1 MSPEPAPFIPPS
13 SDGHAI
19 PPAPW
24 RLFGT
29 RPFFKLWLAQVFSSL
44 GDWVGFFAILQLTGR
59 VSNDSAAAFSLVIG
73 VRMVP
78 GFFLA
83 TLGGVIVDR
92 YDRRK
97 VMVCCD
103 LGRAAL
109 ICTLPFVNSL
119 GLLVLVS
126 FFIEILT
133 LLWGPAKD
141 ASVPHFV
148 PEENLATANS
158 LSLVASYGTFPL
170 GALITGAL
178 TVVAGWL
185 GGFQA
190 LHSLRDNAA
199 VPAFW
204 FDAVTY
210 VVSAIIVFGLPIPR
224 RTKRGD
230 QKFEWTSTFS
240 DIKDGIAFIRTDRF
254 ARAVIVGLGG
264 GVIGAG
270 AMVPLSTVFATEV
283 LGSKSE
289 YTVLLFALGTGAAI
303 GVFSL
308 LAFQKR
314 LPRDTVF
321 EWSIIGAGICLALA
335 AAFNVGGLAAVMI
348 AGVGACAG
356 AAYITGFTVLQETVT
371 DELRGRTFATLYAV
385 VRLCLL
391 LSLTVSPL
399 FADLY
404 EWLFSLAA
412 GAPRITLGGFSYGFP
427 GVRLALWGGA
437 ILTVASGLY
446 ARHELRAMRA
456 LLGVPRHPA
465 NGHPSPHL
473 RPPPAADSPAAGD
486 PPPAAGPPPSADPP
500 AAEASG

>member
-1 MSPEPAPFIPPS
+1 VSPEPAPFIPPS
-13 SDGHAI
+13 SEEHSI

-44 GDWVGFFAILQLTGR
+44 GDWVGFFAILQLTDN
-59 VSNDSAAAFSLVIG
+59 VSGGSAAAFSLVIA

-92 YDRRK
+92 FDRRK

-109 ICTLPFVNSL
+109 ISTLPFVDTL
-119 GLLVLVS
+119 ALLVLVS

-170 GALITGAL
+170 AGAITAAL
-178 TVVAGWL
+178 AVVSGWL
-185 GGFQA
+185 GGFEA
-190 LHSLRDNAA
+190 LSSLKDNAA
-199 VPAFW
+199 IPALW
-204 FDAVTY
+204 FDALTY

-224 RTKRGD
+224 RQKQDGK
-230 QKFEWTSTFS
+230 KFEWKSTFS
-240 DIKDGIAFIRTDRF
+240 DITDGLSFIRTDRF

-289 YTVLLFALGTGAAI
+289 FGVLLFSLGTGAAI
-303 GVFSL
+303 GVFGL

-335 AAFNVGGLAAVMI
+335 AAFNEGGLAAVMT

-412 GAPRITLGGFSYGFP
+412 GEPHVTLGGFQYGFP

-437 ILTVASGLY
+437 VLTIASGMY
-446 ARHELRAMRA
+446 ARHELKAMRA
-456 LLGVPRHPA
+456 LAGVPRHPA
-465 NGHPSPHL
+465 NHHPSPHL
-473 RPPPAADSPAAGD
+473 KPQPPEDLLPDAPSD
-486 PPPAAGPPPSADPP
+486 PVPEVPRDVPP
-500 AAEASG
+500 AAEAGE

>member
-1 MSPEPAPFIPPS
+1 VSPEPAPFIPPS
-13 SDGHAI
+13 SEEHSF

-24 RLFGT
+24 RLFST
-29 RPFFKLWLAQVFSSL
+29 RPFFRLWLAQVFSSL
-44 GDWVGFFAILQLTGR
+44 GDWVGFFAILALTAR
-59 VSNDSAAAFSLVIG
+59 ISDDSAAAFSLVIA

-92 YDRRK
+92 FDRRK

-109 ICTLPFVNSL
+109 ISTLPFVDSL
-119 GLLVLVS
+119 WQLVVVS
-126 FFIEILT
+126 FFIEMLT

-148 PEENLATANS
+148 PDENLATANS

-170 GALITGAL
+170 AAAITAVL
-178 TVVAGWL
+178 AVIAGWL
-185 GGFQA
+185 GGFEA
-190 LHSLRDNAA
+190 LASLKTNEAI
-199 VPAFW
+199 PALW
-204 FDAVTY
+204 FDALTY
-210 VVSAIIVFGLPIPR
+210 VVSAIIVFRLPIPR
-224 RTKRGD
+224 RTRRSTAR
-230 QKFEWTSTFS
+230 FEWTSTFS
-240 DIKDGIAFIRTDRF
+240 EIKDGLSFMRQNRF

-264 GVIGAG
+264 GIVGAG
-270 AMVPLSTVFATEV
+270 AMVPLSQVFATEV

-289 YTVLLFALGTGAAI
+289 FGVLLAALGTGAAV

-314 LPRDTVF
+314 MPRDTVF
-321 EWSIIGAGICLALA
+321 EWSIIGAGISLATA
-335 AAFNVGGLAAVMI
+335 AAFNVGGLAAAAI
-348 AGVGACAG
+348 AVVGACAG
-356 AAYITGFTVLQETVT
+356 AAYVTGFTLIQEHVS

-412 GAPRITLGGFSYGFP
+412 GTPRVTLGGFSYTFA

-437 ILTVASGLY
+437 VLTVLSGLY
-446 ARHELRAMRA
+446 ARRELRSMRA
-456 LLGVPRHPA
+456 LAVQHRHPA
-465 NGHPSPHL
+465 NLPDENGPD
-473 RPPPAADSPAAGD
+473 ADEE
-486 PPPAAGPPPSADPP
+486 PP

>member
-13 SDGHAI
+13 SDGHPI

-44 GDWVGFFAILQLTGR
+44 GDWVGFIAILALTNR
-59 VSNDSAAAFSLVIG
+59 VSDGSAAAFSLVIG
-73 VRMVP
+73 VRMAP

-92 YDRRK
+92 FDRRK

-109 ICTLPFVNSL
+109 ISTLPFVDSL
-119 GLLVLVS
+119 ALLVLVS

-148 PEENLATANS
+148 PEEKLATANS

-170 GALITGAL
+170 AALITAAL
-178 TVVAGWL
+178 TVISGWL
-185 GGFQA
+185 GGFDA
-190 LHSLRDNAA
+190 LHSLKDNSAI
-199 VPAFW
+199 PALW
-204 FDAVTY
+204 FDAITY
-210 VVSAIIVFGLPIPR
+210 VVSAVIVFGLPIPR
-224 RTKRGD
+224 RPKQAGK
-230 QKFEWTSTFS
+230 KFEWTSTFA
-240 DIKDGIAFIRTDRF
+240 DIKDGLSFIRSDRF
-254 ARAVIVGLGG
+254 ARAVIVGIGG

-270 AMVPLSTVFATEV
+270 AVVPLSQVFATEV

-289 YTVLLFALGTGAAI
+289 FGVLLFALGTGATV
-303 GVFSL
+303 GVFGL

-321 EWSIIGAGICLALA
+321 EWSIIAAGILLATA
-335 AAFNVGGLAAVMI
+335 AAFNEGGIAAVLI
-348 AGVGACAG
+348 AGFGACAG

-391 LSLTVSPL
+391 LSLTISPL

-412 GAPRITLGGFSYGFP
+412 GEPRITFGGFSYGFP

-437 ILTVASGLY
+437 VLTIASGLY

-456 LLGVPRHPA
+456 LSGVPRHPS

-473 RPPPAADSPAAGD
+473 KPQPVDPPPGTD
-486 PPPAAGPPPSADPP
+486 PPPAADPP

>member
-1 MSPEPAPFIPPS
+1 MSPEQAPFIPPS
-13 SDGHAI
+13 SEGPSI

-44 GDWVGFFAILQLTGR
+44 GDWVGFFAILTLTAR
-59 VSNDSAAAFSLVIG
+59 VSDDSAAAFSLVIA

-109 ICTLPFVNSL
+109 ISTLPFVNSL

-126 FFIEILT
+126 FLIEILT

-148 PEENLATANS
+148 PEEKLATANS
-158 LSLVASYGTFPL
+158 LSLVASYGTFPIA
-170 GALITGAL
+170 GLITAAL
-178 TVVAGWL
+178 GVIAGWL
-185 GGFQA
+185 GGFEA
-190 LHSLRDNAA
+190 LASLKDNSA
-199 VPAFW
+199 VPALW
-204 FDAVTY
+204 FDAITY

-224 RTKRGD
+224 RPRQTDR
-230 QKFEWTSTFS
+230 KFEWTSTFS
-240 DIKDGIAFIRTDRF
+240 EIKDGLSFIRTDRF
-254 ARAVIVGLGG
+254 ARGVIIGLGG

-270 AMVPLSTVFATEV
+270 AMVPLSQVFATEV

-289 YTVLLFALGTGAAI
+289 FGVLLFALGTGCAI
-303 GVFSL
+303 GVFGL
-308 LAFQKR
+308 LTLQSR

-321 EWSIIGAGICLALA
+321 EWSIIAAGIFLALG
-335 AAFNVGGLAAVMI
+335 AAFNEGGLSAVMI

-356 AAYITGFTVLQETVT
+356 AAYVTGFTVLQETVT

-412 GAPRITLGGFSYGFP
+412 GEPRITAGGFSYGFP

-437 ILTVASGLY
+437 LLTIASGMY
-446 ARHELRAMRA
+446 ARHELRAMRSLA
-456 LLGVPRHPA
+456 AQQGHPA
-465 NGHPSPHL
+465 NKP
-473 RPPPAADSPAAGD
+473 GD
-486 PPPAAGPPPSADPP
+486 EPP
-500 AAEASG
+500 AAEATG

>member
-13 SDGHAI
+13 SEEHSF

-44 GDWVGFFAILQLTGR
+44 GDWVGFFAIIQLTAK
-59 VSNDSAAAFSLVIG
+59 VSNDSAAAFSLVIA

-92 YDRRK
+92 FDRRK

-103 LGRAAL
+103 VGRAAL
-109 ICTLPFVNSL
+109 ISTLPFVDNL
-119 GLLVLVS
+119 ALLVLVS

-148 PEENLATANS
+148 PEENLASSNS

-170 GALITGAL
+170 AGIITAVLG
-178 TVVAGWL
+178 VVAGWL
-185 GGFQA
+185 GGFEA
-190 LHSLRDNAA
+190 LHSLKDNAA
-199 VPAFW
+199 IPALW
-204 FDAVTY
+204 FDAITY
-210 VVSAIIVFGLPIPR
+210 VTSAIIVFGLPIPR
-224 RTKRGD
+224 RPRQAG
-230 QKFEWTSTFS
+230 QKLDWTSTFS
-240 DIKDGIAFIRTDRF
+240 EIRDGISFIRTDRF

-270 AMVPLSTVFATEV
+270 AMVPLSQVFATEV
-283 LGSKSE
+283 LGSKAE
-289 YTVLLFALGTGAAI
+289 FGVLLAALGTGAAI
-303 GVFSL
+303 GVFGL

-321 EWSIIGAGICLALA
+321 AWSVIGAGASLAAA

-356 AAYITGFTVLQETVT
+356 AAYVTGFTVLQETVT

-412 GAPRITLGGFSYGFP
+412 GAPRITAGGFSYGFP

-437 ILTVASGLY
+437 VLTIFSGLY
-446 ARHELRAMRA
+446 ARHEMRAMQA
-456 LLGVPRHPA
+456 LSVQHRHPA
-465 NGHPSPHL
+465 NPRAHDAEDFA
-473 RPPPAADSPAAGD
+473 PPAA
-486 PPPAAGPPPSADPP
+486 PP
-500 AAEASG
+500 AAEAGDPPRAAEAGE

>member
-1 MSPEPAPFIPPS
+1 
-13 SDGHAI
+13 
-19 PPAPW
+19 
-24 RLFGT
+24 
-29 RPFFKLWLAQVFSSL
+29 
-44 GDWVGFFAILQLTGR
+44 
-59 VSNDSAAAFSLVIG
+59 
-73 VRMVP
+73 MVP

-103 LGRAAL
+103 VGRAAL
-109 ICTLPFVNSL
+109 ISTLPFVNSL
-119 GLLVLVS
+119 WLLVVVS

-170 GALITGAL
+170 AALITAAL
-178 TVVAGWL
+178 AVVAGWL
-185 GGFQA
+185 GGFHA
-190 LHSLRDNAA
+190 LSSLKDNAA
-199 VPAFW
+199 VPALW
-204 FDAVTY
+204 FDAITY

-224 RTKRGD
+224 RPRQPG
-230 QKFEWTSTFS
+230 QKLEWTTTFS
-240 DIKDGIAFIRTDRF
+240 EIKDGLSFIRTDRF

-289 YTVLLFALGTGAAI
+289 FGVLLGALGTGAAI

-321 EWSIIGAGICLALA
+321 EWSIIGAGISLALA
-335 AAFNVGGLAAVMI
+335 AAFNTGGLAALMI

-412 GAPRITLGGFSYGFP
+412 GEPRITLGGFSYGFP

-437 ILTVASGLY
+437 VLTIVSGLY

-456 LLGVPRHPA
+456 LAGVPRHPS

-473 RPPPAADSPAAGD
+473 KPKPPGAPEPAAEPGSAPA
-486 PPPAAGPPPSADPP
+486 PAPGTPP